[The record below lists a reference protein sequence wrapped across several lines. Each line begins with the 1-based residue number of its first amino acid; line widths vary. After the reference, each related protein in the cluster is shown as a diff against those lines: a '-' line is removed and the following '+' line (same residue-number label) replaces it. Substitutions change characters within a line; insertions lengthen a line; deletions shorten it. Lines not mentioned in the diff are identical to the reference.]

1 MSDSS
6 IRLELTRYDGVK
18 AANAY
23 LRLNND
29 DFMSVEVELYDLPW
43 DEANPI
49 GHEVTVNFWAPE
61 IDNDGVFY
69 TDSNGL
75 EMQKRV
81 QNHRDTWDLELPT
94 MENIT
99 ANYYPIQTAIS
110 MSDLTTGKSMIVMN
124 SQSQGGSA
132 CIVPGRI
139 ELMQNRRMFVD
150 DDKGVGEC
158 LNETDASGTGITTF
172 GTYYVRVFNSTT

>member
-81 QNHRDTWDLELPT
+81 
-94 MENIT
+94 
-99 ANYYPIQTAIS
+99 
-110 MSDLTTGKSMIVMN
+110 
-124 SQSQGGSA
+124 
-132 CIVPGRI
+132 
-139 ELMQNRRMFVD
+139 
-150 DDKGVGEC
+150 
-158 LNETDASGTGITTF
+158 
-172 GTYYVRVFNSTT
+172 